1 MSIVIDHSKEKK
13 LLHTLFLCF
22 GVGIMAWLP
31 RFPEVKA
38 NLQLENG
45 AFGSLVSTGGIGA
58 FLGLLTVGHILHKF
72 GAFRV
77 TIASILLLFSSLTF
91 LVQVRSS
98 FLFLLFN
105 ISFGLGITAVH
116 VCLNSHG
123 FHLLERGKVN
133 VITTGAGYWS
143 AGSLSTSILSGL
155 LVGRVALTTH
165 ITILSVALT
174 VIMISIVIRLKSVLL
189 EPNTSTEH
197 DYTIKDIFTSFEIDW
212 PVSLGMACVVYMEF
226 ALGDWGTI
234 FPKERLD
241 ISAGLSTAPFIVFTA
256 AMIVGR
262 LLINRLLDSAPIQ
275 VWAKRGVLFAGIG
288 FGGCIILAT
297 HLPAELKWW
306 SYSLFILGYAAAG
319 LGSSFVAP
327 SFFSAANRRSKL
339 PSAVVVGQFG
349 VTNTVLTFA
358 VKWIVA
364 WTIQFTG
371 SIALAMMIPT
381 AMLLATF
388 FFANSLNQ
396 ELRQNLRC
404 CQHLPRAHQR
414 FDIYR

>member
-1 MSIVIDHSKEKK
+1 MSIVIGHSKEKK
-13 LLHTLFLCF
+13 LLHILFASF
-22 GVGIMAWLP
+22 GFGIMAWIP

-38 NLQLENG
+38 NMQLENG

-58 FLGLLTVGHILHKF
+58 FLGLLTVGHIIHKF

-77 TIASILLLFSSLTF
+77 SIASILLLFSSITL

-98 FLFLLFN
+98 FIFLLLN
-105 ISFGLGITAVH
+105 ISFGFGITAVH

-123 FHLLERGKVN
+123 FHLLERSKLN
-133 VITTGAGYWS
+133 VITSAAGYWS
-143 AGSLSTSILSGL
+143 AGSLTTSILSGL

-165 ITILSVALT
+165 ITVLSVVLT
-174 VIMISIVIRLKSVLL
+174 VIMISIVLQLKSVLI
-189 EPNTSTEH
+189 EPNTSSET
-197 DYTIKDIFTSFEIDW
+197 DYKIKDIFTSFEIDW
-212 PVSLGMACVVYMEF
+212 PVSIGMACVVYMEF
-226 ALGDWGTI
+226 ALADWGAI
-234 FPKERLD
+234 FTKERLD
-241 ISAGLSTAPFIVFTA
+241 ISAGLSTAPFIIFTA

-262 LLINRLLDSAPIQ
+262 LLIARLLGSAPIQ
-275 VWAKRGVLFAGIG
+275 VWVRRGVLFAGIG

-306 SYSLFILGYAAAG
+306 SYSLFILGFAIAG

-327 SFFSAANRRSKL
+327 SFFAAANRRSKL

-349 VTNTVLTFA
+349 VINTVLTFA

-371 SIALAMMIPT
+371 SIALAMMIP
-381 AMLLATF
+381 AALMLATF
-388 FFANSLNQ
+388 FFASSLNQ
-396 ELRQNLRC
+396 ESAKNS
-404 CQHLPRAHQR
+404 
-414 FDIYR
+414 

>member
-1 MSIVIDHSKEKK
+1 MSSVIDHSKEKK
-13 LLHTLFLCF
+13 LVHALFAGF
-22 GVGIMAWLP
+22 GFGIMAWLP

-38 NLQLENG
+38 NLQLDNG
-45 AFGSLVSTGGIGA
+45 AFGSIVSTGGIGA
-58 FLGLLTVGHILHKF
+58 FLGLLTVGHIIHKF

-77 TIASILLLFSSLTF
+77 TITSILLLFSSLAL
-91 LVQVRSS
+91 LVQVNSS
-98 FLFLLFN
+98 LPFLFFN
-105 ISFGLGITAVH
+105 VSFGFGITAVH
-116 VCLNSHG
+116 VCLNAHG
-123 FHLLERGKVN
+123 FHLLERGKLN
-133 VITTGAGYWS
+133 VITSGAGYWS
-143 AGSLSTSILSGL
+143 AGSLATSILSGL

-165 ITILSVALT
+165 ITILSVLLT
-174 VIMISIVIRLKSVLL
+174 VIMLSIVIRLKAVLL
-189 EPNTSTEH
+189 EPNTSTDH

-212 PVSLGMACVVYMEF
+212 PVSLGMACVIYLEF

-262 LLINRLLDSAPIQ
+262 LLISRLLDSAPIQ
-275 VWAKRGVLFAGIG
+275 IWAKRGVIFAGIG
-288 FGGCIILAT
+288 FGGCIIVAT
-297 HLPAELKWW
+297 HLPANLTWW
-306 SYSLFILGYAAAG
+306 SYSLFILGYAMAG

-327 SFFSAANRRSKL
+327 SFFAAANRRSKL

-381 AMLLATF
+381 AMVLATIF
-388 FFANSLNQ
+388 FTSALKQ
-396 ELRQNLRC
+396 ESARMS
-404 CQHLPRAHQR
+404 
-414 FDIYR
+414 

>member
-1 MSIVIDHSKEKK
+1 MSSVIDHSKEKK
-13 LLHTLFLCF
+13 LVHALFAGF
-22 GVGIMAWLP
+22 GFGIMAWLP

-38 NLQLENG
+38 NLQLDNG
-45 AFGSLVSTGGIGA
+45 AFGSIVSTGGIGA
-58 FLGLLTVGHILHKF
+58 FLGLLTVGHIIHKF

-77 TIASILLLFSSLTF
+77 TITSILLLFSSLAL
-91 LVQVRSS
+91 LVQVNSS
-98 FLFLLFN
+98 LPFLFFN
-105 ISFGLGITAVH
+105 VSFGFGITAVH

-123 FHLLERGKVN
+123 FHLLERGKLN
-133 VITTGAGYWS
+133 VITSGAGYWS
-143 AGSLSTSILSGL
+143 AGSLATSILSGL

-165 ITILSVALT
+165 ITILSVLLT
-174 VIMISIVIRLKSVLL
+174 VIMLSIVIRLKAVLL
-189 EPNTSTEH
+189 EPNTSTDH

-212 PVSLGMACVVYMEF
+212 PVSLGMACVIYLEF

-262 LLINRLLDSAPIQ
+262 LLIARLLNFAPIQ
-275 VWAKRGVLFAGIG
+275 IWAKRGVIFAGIG
-288 FGGCIILAT
+288 FGGCIIVAT
-297 HLPAELKWW
+297 HLPANLTWW
-306 SYSLFILGYAAAG
+306 SYSLFILGYAMAG

-327 SFFSAANRRSKL
+327 SFFAAANRRSKL

-381 AMLLATF
+381 AMMLATIF
-388 FFANSLNQ
+388 FTSALKQ
-396 ELRQNLRC
+396 ESARES
-404 CQHLPRAHQR
+404 
-414 FDIYR
+414 

>member
-1 MSIVIDHSKEKK
+1 MSSVIDHSKEKK
-13 LLHTLFLCF
+13 LLHALFACF
-22 GVGIMAWLP
+22 GFGIMAWLP

-38 NLQLENG
+38 NLQLDNG
-45 AFGSLVSTGGIGA
+45 AFGSIVSTGGIGA
-58 FLGLLTVGHILHKF
+58 FLGLLTVGHIIHKF

-77 TIASILLLFSSLTF
+77 AIASILILFSSLTL
-91 LVQVRSS
+91 LVHVHST
-98 FLFLLFN
+98 FPFLLLN
-105 ISFGLGITAVH
+105 ISFGFGITAVH
-116 VCLNSHG
+116 VYLNSHG
-123 FHLLERGKVN
+123 FHLLKRSNIN
-133 VITTGAGYWS
+133 VITSAAGYWS

-165 ITILSVALT
+165 ITILSLVLA
-174 VIMISIVIRLKSVLL
+174 VIMLSIVIRLKAVLL
-189 EPNTSTEH
+189 EPNTSTDHE
-197 DYTIKDIFTSFEIDW
+197 YTIKDIFTSFEIDW
-212 PVSLGMACVVYMEF
+212 PVSLGMACVIYLEF

-241 ISAGLSTAPFIVFTA
+241 ISAGLSTAPFIIFTA

-262 LLINRLLDSAPIQ
+262 LLISRLLDKAPIQ
-275 VWAKRGVLFAGIG
+275 VWAKRGVIFAGIG
-288 FGGCIILAT
+288 FGGCIIVAT
-297 HLPAELKWW
+297 HLPANLTWW
-306 SYSLFILGYAAAG
+306 SYSLFILGYAMAG

-349 VTNTVLTFA
+349 VTNTVLNFA

-381 AMLLATF
+381 AMLLATGF
-388 FFANSLNQ
+388 FTSALNQ
-396 ELRQNLRC
+396 ESTRKS
-404 CQHLPRAHQR
+404 
-414 FDIYR
+414 

>member
-1 MSIVIDHSKEKK
+1 MPIVMDHSKEKK

-22 GVGIMAWLP
+22 GFGIMAWLP

-38 NLQLENG
+38 NLQLDNG

-58 FLGLLTVGHILHKF
+58 FFGLLTVGHILHKI

-77 TIASILLLFSSLTF
+77 TLASILLLFSSLTL
-91 LVQVRSS
+91 LVHVHST
-98 FLFLLFN
+98 LPFLLFN
-105 ISFGLGITAVH
+105 ISFGFGITAVH

-123 FHLLERGKVN
+123 FHLLERSKVN
-133 VITTGAGYWS
+133 VLTSAAGYWS
-143 AGSLSTSILSGL
+143 AGSLGTSILSGL
-155 LVGRVALTTH
+155 LVGRLPLTTH
-165 ITILSVALT
+165 ITVLSVVLAA
-174 VIMISIVIRLKSVLL
+174 IMISIVIRLKSVLL
-189 EPNTSTEH
+189 EPNTSSET
-197 DYTIKDIFTSFEIDW
+197 DYKIKDIFTSFEIDW
-212 PVSLGMACVVYMEF
+212 PVSLGMACVIYLEF

-234 FPKERLD
+234 FPKDRLD
-241 ISAGLSTAPFIVFTA
+241 ISAGLSTAPFIIFTA

-262 LLINRLLDSAPIQ
+262 LLIYRLLDKAPIQ
-275 VWAKRGVLFAGIG
+275 VWARRGVLFAGIG
-288 FGGCIILAT
+288 FGGCIIVAT

-319 LGSSFVAP
+319 LGASFVAP

-349 VTNTVLTFA
+349 VMNTVLTFA

-381 AMLLATF
+381 AMLLATGF
-388 FFANSLNQ
+388 FTSALNQ
-396 ELRQNLRC
+396 ESTRKS
-404 CQHLPRAHQR
+404 
-414 FDIYR
+414 

>member
-13 LLHTLFLCF
+13 LLHILFASF
-22 GVGIMAWLP
+22 GFGIMAWIP

-38 NLQLENG
+38 NMQLENG

-58 FLGLLTVGHILHKF
+58 FLGLLTVGHIIHKF

-77 TIASILLLFSSLTF
+77 SIASILLLFSSITL

-98 FLFLLFN
+98 FLFLLLN
-105 ISFGLGITAVH
+105 ISFGFGITAVH
-116 VCLNSHG
+116 VSLNSHG
-123 FHLLERGKVN
+123 FHLLERSKVN
-133 VITTGAGYWS
+133 VITSAAGYWS
-143 AGSLSTSILSGL
+143 AGSLTTSILSGL
-155 LVGRVALTTH
+155 LVGRVTLTTH
-165 ITILSVALT
+165 ITVLSVVLAA
-174 VIMISIVIRLKSVLL
+174 IMISIVIMLKSVLI
-189 EPNTSTEH
+189 EPNTSAET
-197 DYTIKDIFTSFEIDW
+197 DYKIKDIFTSFEIDW
-212 PVSLGMACVVYMEF
+212 PVSIGMACVVYMEF
-226 ALGDWGTI
+226 ALADWGAI
-234 FPKERLD
+234 FTKERLD
-241 ISAGLSTAPFIVFTA
+241 ISAGLSTAPFIIFTA

-262 LLINRLLDSAPIQ
+262 LLIARLLDSAPIQ
-275 VWAKRGVLFAGIG
+275 VWVRRGVLFAGIG

-306 SYSLFILGYAAAG
+306 SYSLFILGFAIAG

-381 AMLLATF
+381 AMLLANSF
-388 FFANSLNQ
+388 FLSALNQ
-396 ELRQNLRC
+396 ERV
-404 CQHLPRAHQR
+404 
-414 FDIYR
+414 IKS

>member
-396 ELRQNLRC
+396 ESERKS
-404 CQHLPRAHQR
+404 
-414 FDIYR
+414 

>member
-1 MSIVIDHSKEKK
+1 MSSVIDHSKEKK
-13 LLHTLFLCF
+13 LLHALFACF
-22 GVGIMAWLP
+22 GFGIMAWLL

-38 NLQLENG
+38 NLQLDNG
-45 AFGSLVSTGGIGA
+45 AFGSIVSTGGIGA

-77 TIASILLLFSSLTF
+77 TITSILLLFSSLAL
-91 LVQVRSS
+91 LVQVNSS
-98 FLFLLFN
+98 LPFLFFN
-105 ISFGLGITAVH
+105 VSFGFGITAVH

-123 FHLLERGKVN
+123 FHLLERGKLN
-133 VITTGAGYWS
+133 VITSGAGYWS
-143 AGSLSTSILSGL
+143 AGSLATSILSGL

-165 ITILSVALT
+165 ITILSVLLT
-174 VIMISIVIRLKSVLL
+174 VIMLSIVIRLKAVLL
-189 EPNTSTEH
+189 EPNTSTDH

-212 PVSLGMACVVYMEF
+212 PVSLGMACVIYLEF

-262 LLINRLLDSAPIQ
+262 LLIARLLNFAPIQ
-275 VWAKRGVLFAGIG
+275 IWAKRGVIFAGIG
-288 FGGCIILAT
+288 FGGCIIVAT
-297 HLPAELKWW
+297 HLPANLTWW
-306 SYSLFILGYAAAG
+306 SYSLFILGYAMAG

-327 SFFSAANRRSKL
+327 SFFAAANRRSKL

-381 AMLLATF
+381 AMMLATIF
-388 FFANSLNQ
+388 FTSALKQ
-396 ELRQNLRC
+396 ESARES
-404 CQHLPRAHQR
+404 
-414 FDIYR
+414 

>member
-1 MSIVIDHSKEKK
+1 MSSVIDHSKEKK
-13 LLHTLFLCF
+13 LLHALFACF
-22 GVGIMAWLP
+22 GFGIMAWLP

-38 NLQLENG
+38 NLQLDNG
-45 AFGSLVSTGGIGA
+45 AFGSIVSTGGIGA
-58 FLGLLTVGHILHKF
+58 FLGLLTVGHIIHKF

-77 TIASILLLFSSLTF
+77 TITSILLLFSSLAL
-91 LVQVRSS
+91 LVQVNSS
-98 FLFLLFN
+98 LPFLFFN
-105 ISFGLGITAVH
+105 VSFGFGITAVH

-123 FHLLERGKVN
+123 FHLLERGKLN
-133 VITTGAGYWS
+133 VITSGAGYWS
-143 AGSLSTSILSGL
+143 AGSLATSILSGL

-165 ITILSVALT
+165 ITILSVLLT
-174 VIMISIVIRLKSVLL
+174 VIMLSIVTRLKAVLL
-189 EPNTSTEH
+189 EPNTSTDH

-212 PVSLGMACVVYMEF
+212 PVSLGMACVIYLEF

-262 LLINRLLDSAPIQ
+262 LLIARLLNFAPIQ
-275 VWAKRGVLFAGIG
+275 IWAKRGVIFAGIG
-288 FGGCIILAT
+288 FGGCIIVAT
-297 HLPAELKWW
+297 HLPANLTWW
-306 SYSLFILGYAAAG
+306 SYSLFILGYAMAG

-327 SFFSAANRRSKL
+327 SFFAAANRRSKL

-381 AMLLATF
+381 AMMLATIF
-388 FFANSLNQ
+388 FTSALKQ
-396 ELRQNLRC
+396 ESARES
-404 CQHLPRAHQR
+404 
-414 FDIYR
+414 

>member
-1 MSIVIDHSKEKK
+1 MSIVVDHSKEKK

-22 GVGIMAWLP
+22 GFGIMAWLP

-77 TIASILLLFSSLTF
+77 TLASILLLFSSLTL
-91 LVQVRSS
+91 LVYVHST
-98 FLFLLFN
+98 LPFLLCN
-105 ISFGLGITAVH
+105 ISFGFGITAVH

-123 FHLLERGKVN
+123 FHLLNRSNIN
-133 VITTGAGYWS
+133 VITSTAGYWS
-143 AGSLSTSILSGL
+143 AGSLTTSILSGL
-155 LVGRVALTTH
+155 LVGRVALTIH
-165 ITILSVALT
+165 ITVLSVILAA
-174 VIMISIVIRLKSVLL
+174 IMISIVIRIKSVLL
-189 EPNTSTEH
+189 EPNTSTDH

-212 PVSLGMACVVYMEF
+212 PVSLGMACVIYLEF

-262 LLINRLLDSAPIQ
+262 LLISRLLDKAPIQ
-275 VWAKRGVLFAGIG
+275 IWARRGVLFAGIG
-288 FGGCIILAT
+288 FGGCIIVAT
-297 HLPAELKWW
+297 HLPEELQWW

-327 SFFSAANRRSKL
+327 SFFAAANRRSKL

-381 AMLLATF
+381 AMMLATF

-396 ELRQNLRC
+396 ERVRKS
-404 CQHLPRAHQR
+404 
-414 FDIYR
+414 

>member
-1 MSIVIDHSKEKK
+1 MSSVIDHSKEKK
-13 LLHTLFLCF
+13 LLHTLFACF
-22 GVGIMAWLP
+22 GFGIMAWLP

-38 NLQLENG
+38 NLQLDNG
-45 AFGSLVSTGGIGA
+45 AFGSIVSTGGIGA
-58 FLGLLTVGHILHKF
+58 FLGLLTVGHIIHKF

-77 TIASILLLFSSLTF
+77 TITSILLLFSSLAL
-91 LVQVRSS
+91 LVQVNSS
-98 FLFLLFN
+98 LPFLFFN
-105 ISFGLGITAVH
+105 VSFGFGITAVH

-123 FHLLERGKVN
+123 FHLLERGKLN
-133 VITTGAGYWS
+133 VITSGAGYWS
-143 AGSLSTSILSGL
+143 AGSLATSILSGL

-165 ITILSVALT
+165 ITILSVLLT
-174 VIMISIVIRLKSVLL
+174 VIMLSIVIRLKAVLL
-189 EPNTSTEH
+189 EPNTSTDH
-197 DYTIKDIFTSFEIDW
+197 DYTIKDIFTS
-212 PVSLGMACVVYMEF
+212 
-226 ALGDWGTI
+226 

-262 LLINRLLDSAPIQ
+262 LLISRLLDSAPIQ
-275 VWAKRGVLFAGIG
+275 IWAKRGVIFAGIG
-288 FGGCIILAT
+288 FGGCIIVAT
-297 HLPAELKWW
+297 HLPANLTWW
-306 SYSLFILGYAAAG
+306 SYSLFILGYAMAG

-327 SFFSAANRRSKL
+327 SFFAAANRRSKL

-381 AMLLATF
+381 AMMLATIF
-388 FFANSLNQ
+388 FTSALKQ
-396 ELRQNLRC
+396 ESARES
-404 CQHLPRAHQR
+404 
-414 FDIYR
+414 

>member
-1 MSIVIDHSKEKK
+1 MSSVIDHSKEKK
-13 LLHTLFLCF
+13 LLHTLFVCF
-22 GVGIMAWLP
+22 GFGIMAWLP

-38 NLQLENG
+38 NLQLDNG

-77 TIASILLLFSSLTF
+77 TIASILLLFSSLTL
-91 LVQVRSS
+91 LVHVHSTLP
-98 FLFLLFN
+98 FLFFN
-105 ISFGLGITAVH
+105 ISFGFGITAVH

-123 FHLLERGKVN
+123 FHLLNRSNIN
-133 VITTGAGYWS
+133 VITSTAGYWS
-143 AGSLSTSILSGL
+143 AGSLTTSILSGL

-165 ITILSVALT
+165 ITILSVLLAA
-174 VIMISIVIRLKSVLL
+174 IMLSIVIRLKSVLL
-189 EPNTSTEH
+189 EPNTSTDHE
-197 DYTIKDIFTSFEIDW
+197 YTIKDIFTSFEIDW
-212 PVSLGMACVVYMEF
+212 PVSLGMACVIYLEF

-241 ISAGLSTAPFIVFTA
+241 ISAGLSTAPFIIFTA

-262 LLINRLLDSAPIQ
+262 LLINRLLAKAPIQ

-288 FGGCIILAT
+288 FGGCIIVAT
-297 HLPAELKWW
+297 HLPANLTWW
-306 SYSLFILGYAAAG
+306 SYSLFILGYAMAG

-349 VTNTVLTFA
+349 VMNTVLTFA

-381 AMLLATF
+381 AMMLATI
-388 FFANSLNQ
+388 FFASALK
-396 ELRQNLRC
+396 EESARKS
-404 CQHLPRAHQR
+404 
-414 FDIYR
+414 

>member
-1 MSIVIDHSKEKK
+1 MPIVMDHSKEKK
-13 LLHTLFLCF
+13 LLHTLFVCF
-22 GVGIMAWLP
+22 GFGIMAWLP

-38 NLQLENG
+38 NLQLDNG

-72 GAFRV
+72 GALRV
-77 TIASILLLFSSLTF
+77 TLASILLLFSSLAL
-91 LVQVRSS
+91 LVHVHST
-98 FLFLLFN
+98 LPFLLFN
-105 ISFGLGITAVH
+105 ISFGFGITAVH

-123 FHLLERGKVN
+123 FHLLHRSNIN
-133 VITTGAGYWS
+133 VITSTAGYWS
-143 AGSLSTSILSGL
+143 AGSLTTSILSGL

-165 ITILSVALT
+165 ITVLSVVLA

-189 EPNTSTEH
+189 EPNTSTDH
-197 DYTIKDIFTSFEIDW
+197 DYAIKDIFTSFEIDW
-212 PVSLGMACVVYMEF
+212 PVSLGMACVIYLEF

-262 LLINRLLDSAPIQ
+262 LLISRLLDKAPIQ
-275 VWAKRGVLFAGIG
+275 VWAKRGVLFAGMG
-288 FGGCIILAT
+288 FGGCIIVAT
-297 HLPAELKWW
+297 HLPAELQWW

-381 AMLLATF
+381 AMLLATVF
-388 FFANSLNQ
+388 FISALNQ
-396 ELRQNLRC
+396 QSVRKS
-404 CQHLPRAHQR
+404 
-414 FDIYR
+414 

>member
-1 MSIVIDHSKEKK
+1 
-13 LLHTLFLCF
+13 
-22 GVGIMAWLP
+22 
-31 RFPEVKA
+31 
-38 NLQLENG
+38 
-45 AFGSLVSTGGIGA
+45 
-58 FLGLLTVGHILHKF
+58 
-72 GAFRV
+72 
-77 TIASILLLFSSLTF
+77 
-91 LVQVRSS
+91 VQVRSS

-388 FFANSLNQ
+388 FFQLSQ
-396 ELRQNLRC
+396 SRE
-404 CQHLPRAHQR
+404 
-414 FDIYR
+414 